1 MSKRGMLRCV
11 IEHTA
16 MMENNSSAAR
26 RKASQNSTTKQKEA
40 VLGKIIGELG
50 YDD

>member
-1 MSKRGMLRCV
+1 MLRCV
-11 IEHTA
+11 IKHTA
-16 MMENNSSAAR
+16 MMENDSSAAR
-26 RKASQNSTTKQKEA
+26 CKGCQNSTTKQKEA